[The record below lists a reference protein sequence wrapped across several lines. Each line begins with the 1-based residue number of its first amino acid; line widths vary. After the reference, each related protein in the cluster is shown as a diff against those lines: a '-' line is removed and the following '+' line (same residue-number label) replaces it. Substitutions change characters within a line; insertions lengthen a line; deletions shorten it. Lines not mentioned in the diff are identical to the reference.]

1 MISQLMIG
9 CLYKKK
15 YNLMK
20 KVLITGG
27 AGFIGSSVA
36 RELLSQGYSITILD
50 NFLPQIH
57 GDKNELSNDLNGK
70 VKLIKGDVAD
80 KSSLFKALEGQ
91 DAVIHY
97 AAETGTGQSMYAVS
111 HYTNVNIQATANLCD
126 YIINEEHQIKTVIV
140 ASSRSIYG
148 EGKYNSPDFGTVYP
162 NSRSYNNIKESFEVC
177 CPKSGK
183 YNLEVEA
190 TDEFSKIHPS
200 SFYGITKQV
209 QEQMIILAAQLK
221 SINGFAL
228 RYQNVYG
235 PGQSLKN
242 PYTGILS
249 IFTRLALNNEEI
261 NIFEDG
267 LESRDFVYI
276 EDVVKA
282 TISCLTFDKKGQHIL
297 NVGSGIPINVLEV
310 AKEIVAY
317 LNSESKIKISGAFRE
332 GDIRHNFADLKL
344 INEVIGF
351 VPKWSFKEGL
361 HRFIDWA
368 LLQNDIPKDTTD
380 YRKSLIELEE
390 KGLLNG

>member
-1 MISQLMIG
+1 
-9 CLYKKK
+9 
-15 YNLMK
+15 MK

-27 AGFIGSSVA
+27 AGFIGSNVA
-36 RELLSQGYSITILD
+36 RVLIKEGYEITVLD

-57 GDKNELSNDLNGK
+57 GDKDVLPEDLNGK
-70 VKLIKGDVAD
+70 VRLIVGDVAD
-80 KSSLFKALEGQ
+80 KSVLYNALKEQ

-126 YIINEEHQIKTVIV
+126 YIINEDHQIKNVIV

-148 EGKYNSPDFGTVYP
+148 EGKYNSPEYGTVYP
-162 NSRSYNNIKESFEVC
+162 NSRTFQNVKESFEVC

-183 YNLEVEA
+183 HNLEVEA
-190 TDEFSKIHPS
+190 TDEASKIHPS

-209 QEQMIILAAQLK
+209 QEQMIILATQLK
-221 SINGFAL
+221 NINGYAL

-249 IFTRLALNNEEI
+249 IFTRLALQNEEI

-267 LESRDFVYI
+267 LESRDFVHI
-276 EDVVKA
+276 NDVVAA
-282 TISCLTFDKKGQHIL
+282 TISCLKLEKKGQHIL
-297 NVGSGIPINVLEV
+297 NVGSGVPVNVLEV
-310 AKEIVAY
+310 AQEIVSY
-317 LNSESKIKISGAFRE
+317 LKSKSEIKISGAFRE
-332 GDIRHNFADLKL
+332 GDIRHNFADLTL
-344 INEVIGF
+344 IKEVVGF
-351 VPKWSFKEGL
+351 EPKWSFKDGL
-361 HRFIDWA
+361 HSFIDWA
-368 LLQNDIPKDTTD
+368 LKQNDVPKDTTD
-380 YRKSLIELEE
+380 YRKSLGELKE

>member
-1 MISQLMIG
+1 
-9 CLYKKK
+9 
-15 YNLMK
+15 MK
-20 KVLITGG
+20 KILITGG
-27 AGFIGSSVA
+27 AGFIGSNVA
-36 RELLSQGYSITILD
+36 KVLIKEGYEITILD

-57 GDKNELSNDLNGK
+57 GDKNNLSEELEGR
-70 VKLIKGDVAD
+70 VKLIIGDVAD
-80 KSSLFKALEGQ
+80 KSVLYAALQGQ

-126 YIINEEHQIKTVIV
+126 YIINEEHQIKSVIV

-148 EGKYNSPDFGTVYP
+148 EGKYNSPEHGTVYP
-162 NSRSYNNIKESFEVC
+162 NSRTFNNVKESFEVC
-177 CPKSGK
+177 CPKTGK

-190 TDEFSKIHPS
+190 TDESSKIHPS

-249 IFTRLALNNEEI
+249 IFTRLALQNEEI

-267 LESRDFVYI
+267 LESRDFVHI
-276 EDVVKA
+276 EDVVAA
-282 TISCLTFDKKGQHIL
+282 TISCLKLENKGQYIL

-310 AKEIVAY
+310 AQEIVSY
-317 LNSESKIKISGAFRE
+317 LKSESKIQISGAFRE
-332 GDIRHNFADLKL
+332 GDIRHNYADLKL

-351 VPKWSFKEGL
+351 EPHWSFKEGL
-361 HRFIDWA
+361 HSFIDWA
-368 LLQNDIPKDTTD
+368 LLQNDIPKDTSD
-380 YRKSLIELEE
+380 YRKSLVELEE

>member
-1 MISQLMIG
+1 
-9 CLYKKK
+9 
-15 YNLMK
+15 MK

-27 AGFIGSSVA
+27 AGFIGSNVA
-36 RELLSQGYSITILD
+36 KVLIKEGYEITILD

-57 GDKNELSNDLNGK
+57 GNNNNLSEELEGRVN
-70 VKLIKGDVAD
+70 LIIGDVSD
-80 KSSLFKALEGQ
+80 KSVLYAALQGQ

-126 YIINEEHQIKTVIV
+126 YIINEEHHIKSLIV

-148 EGKYNSPDFGTVYP
+148 EGKYNSPEHGIVFP
-162 NSRSYNNIKESFEVC
+162 NSRTFNNVKESFEVC

-190 TDEFSKIHPS
+190 TDESSIIHPS

-209 QEQMIILAAQLK
+209 QEQMIILTAQIK
-221 SINGFAL
+221 NINGFAL

-249 IFTRLALNNEEI
+249 IFTRLALNNEDI

-267 LESRDFVYI
+267 LESRDFVHI
-276 EDVVKA
+276 EDVVAA
-282 TISCLTFDKKGQHIL
+282 TISCLKFEKKGQHIL
-297 NVGSGIPINVLEV
+297 NVGSGIPTNVLEV
-310 AKEIVAY
+310 AQEIVSY
-317 LNSESKIKISGAFRE
+317 LKSESNIKISGTFRE
-332 GDIRHNFADLKL
+332 GDIRHNYADLNR
-344 INEVIGF
+344 INDLIGF
-351 VPKWSFKEGL
+351 EPKWSFKEGL
-361 HRFIDWA
+361 YSFIDWA
-368 LLQNDIPKDTTD
+368 LLQNDIPKDTSD
-380 YRKSLIELEE
+380 YKKSLIELEE

>member
-1 MISQLMIG
+1 
-9 CLYKKK
+9 
-15 YNLMK
+15 MK

-27 AGFIGSSVA
+27 AGFIGSNVA
-36 RELLSQGYSITILD
+36 RILVKEGFEITILD

-57 GDKNELSNDLNGK
+57 GDKNELSADLNGQ
-70 VKLIKGDVAD
+70 VKLILGDVAD
-80 KSSLFKALEGQ
+80 KSVLYTALEGQ

-126 YIINEEHQIKTVIV
+126 YIINENHQIKSVIV

-148 EGKYNSPDFGTVYP
+148 EGKYNSPEYGTIYP
-162 NSRSYNNIKESFEVC
+162 NSRTFQNVKESFEVC

-183 YNLEVEA
+183 HNLEVEA
-190 TDEFSKIHPS
+190 TDESSKIHPS

-209 QEQMIILAAQLK
+209 QEQMIILATQLK
-221 SINGFAL
+221 NINGYAL

-249 IFTRLALNNEEI
+249 IFTRLALQNEEI

-267 LESRDFVYI
+267 LESRDFVHI
-276 EDVVKA
+276 QDVVAA
-282 TISCLTFDKKGQHIL
+282 TISCLKLEKKGQHIL
-297 NVGSGIPINVLEV
+297 NVGSGVPVNVLEV
-310 AKEIVAY
+310 AQEIVSY
-317 LNSESKIKISGAFRE
+317 LKSNSQIKISGAFRE
-332 GDIRHNFADLKL
+332 GDIRHNYADLKL
-344 INEVIGF
+344 IREVIGF
-351 VPKWSFKEGL
+351 EPTWSFKEGL
-361 HRFIDWA
+361 HSFIDWA
-368 LLQNDIPKDTTD
+368 LLQNDIPKDITD
-380 YRKSLIELEE
+380 YKKSLVELEE

>member
-1 MISQLMIG
+1 
-9 CLYKKK
+9 
-15 YNLMK
+15 MK

-27 AGFIGSSVA
+27 AGFIGSNVA
-36 RELLSQGYSITILD
+36 KVLIEEGYEITILD
-50 NFLPQIH
+50 NFLHQIH
-57 GDKNELSNDLNGK
+57 GNKNNLSKELEGR
-70 VKLIKGDVAD
+70 VKLIIGDVAD
-80 KSSLFKALEGQ
+80 KIVLYEALHGQ
-91 DAVIHY
+91 DSVIHY

-126 YIINEEHQIKTVIV
+126 YIINEEHQIKSVIV

-148 EGKYNSPDFGTVYP
+148 EGKYNSPEHGIVFP
-162 NSRSYNNIKESFEVC
+162 NSRTFNNVNESFEVC
-177 CPKSGK
+177 CPISGK

-190 TDEFSKIHPS
+190 TDESSKIHPS

-267 LESRDFVYI
+267 LESRDFVHI
-276 EDVVKA
+276 EDVVAA
-282 TISCLTFDKKGQHIL
+282 TISCLKFEKKGQHIL
-297 NVGSGIPINVLEV
+297 NVGSGIPTNVLEV
-310 AKEIVAY
+310 AQEIVSY
-317 LNSESKIKISGAFRE
+317 LKSESQIKISGAFRE
-332 GDIRHNFADLKL
+332 GDIRHNYANLNR
-344 INEVIGF
+344 INELIGF
-351 VPKWSFKEGL
+351 SPVWSFKKGL
-361 HRFIDWA
+361 HSFIDWA
-368 LLQNDIPKDTTD
+368 LLQNDIPEDTSD
-380 YRKSLIELEE
+380 YKKSLIELEE